1 MGRGL
6 DEPQGKP
13 RSVHK
18 KYFKGRL
25 VLVIVGYLLVLVSV
39 FGGYAL
45 MGGHFGALY
54 QPLELLIIGGAALGA
69 FVSGNDG
76 KTIRA
81 TLKELPKLLRSSKK
95 HDKALYME
103 LLALLY
109 VLLAKGRKDGMLALE
124 SDIDDPQGSAVFAP
138 YTKILGDAR
147 VMEFLTDYIRLVISG
162 NTDPFEIEQLMEHE
176 LETYKHEAEVPAHSL
191 ARVGDAL
198 PALGIVAAVLGVVHA
213 LASADLPPSVMGSLI
228 AHAMVGTFLG
238 ILLAYG
244 FVSPLASLIE
254 HKVAESLKVY
264 QCIKVTLMAS
274 LNGYAPQLAVEFG
287 RKVLNSTERPT
298 FLELDGH
305 VREVKAR

>member
-1 MGRGL
+1 M
-6 DEPQGKP
+6 
-13 RSVHK
+13 
-18 KYFKGRL
+18 
-25 VLVIVGYLLVLVSV
+25 LVIVGYMVVLGSV

-45 MGGHFGALY
+45 MGGHFGVLF
-54 QPLELLIIGGAALGA
+54 QPLEVLIIGGAAVGA
-69 FVSGNDG
+69 FVAGNDG

-81 TLKELPKLLRSSKK
+81 TMKQLPRLLGSSRK

-109 VLLAKGRKDGMLALE
+109 VLLSKGRKEGMMALE
-124 SDIDDPQGSAVFAP
+124 SDIDDPQNSAIFAP
-138 YTKILGDAR
+138 YQVILKDER
-147 VMEFLTDYIRLVISG
+147 VLEFMTDYLRLIVSG
-162 NTDPFEIEQLMEHE
+162 NTDAHEIGELMEHE

-191 ARVGDAL
+191 MRVGDAL

-213 LASADLPPSVMGSLI
+213 LASADLPPAEMGQLI

-244 FVSPLASLIE
+244 FVSPLATLIE

-287 RKVLNSTERPT
+287 RKILCSTERPSFT
-298 FLELDGH
+298 ELDEH
-305 VREVKAR
+305 VRDVKSR

>member
-1 MGRGL
+1 M
-6 DEPQGKP
+6 
-13 RSVHK
+13 
-18 KYFKGRL
+18 
-25 VLVIVGYLLVLVSV
+25 LVIIGYLVVVGSV
-39 FGGYAL
+39 FGSYAM
-45 MGGHFGALY
+45 MGGHFGVLY
-54 QPLELLIIGGAALGA
+54 QPLELLIIGGAAVGA
-69 FVSGNDG
+69 FISGNDG
-76 KTIRA
+76 RTIRA
-81 TLKELPKLLRSSKK
+81 TVKELPKLLGSSKK

-109 VLLAKGRKDGMLALE
+109 VLLSKGRKDGMMALE
-124 SDIDDPQGSAVFAP
+124 SDIDDPLSSPIFAP
-138 YTKILGDAR
+138 YTVILGDAR
-147 VMEFLTDYIRLVISG
+147 VLEFLTDYLRLIVSG

-213 LASADLPPSVMGSLI
+213 LASADLPPAEMGQLI

-244 FVSPLASLIE
+244 FVSPLATLIE

-264 QCIKVTLMAS
+264 QCVKVTLMAS

-287 RKVLNSTERPT
+287 RKILRSTERPS
-298 FLELDGH
+298 FIELDGH
-305 VREVKAR
+305 VREVKNR